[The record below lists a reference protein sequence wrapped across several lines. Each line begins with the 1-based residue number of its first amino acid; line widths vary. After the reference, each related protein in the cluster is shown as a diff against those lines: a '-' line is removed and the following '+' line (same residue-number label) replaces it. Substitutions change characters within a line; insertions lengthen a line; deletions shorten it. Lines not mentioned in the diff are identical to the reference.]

1 MIFTFSV
8 INVKVEEKNLS
19 AYEMALESV
28 IEQLEGLDVIRN
40 LPVYVEI

>member
-8 INVKVEEKNLS
+8 INVKVEEKNLI